1 MPVYRLSKALLFPSP
16 EEADPDGLL
25 AIGGDLSLE
34 RLILAYHLGIFPW
47 YAENSPILWWCP
59 DPRFILEP
67 RSLKVSK
74 SLNKVL
80 NKGIFTITLDQAFES
95 VIRGCARAI
104 RPERSGTWLVDD
116 MIKAYIRLHEAGF
129 AHSVES
135 WFQGKLVGGL
145 YGVSLGTVFFGE
157 SMYYTMEN
165 ASKVALVSLVRLL
178 QIWEF
183 DMVDCQ
189 VTTANL
195 LRFGAQE
202 ISRCRFLERLS
213 GALQYNTRRSHWS
226 FPEQLFCHRP
236 KHDGF

>member
-1 MPVYRLSKALLFPSP
+1 MVFPSH
-16 EEADPDGLL
+16 EEAEPDGLL
-25 AIGGDLSLE
+25 AIGGDLSLK
-34 RLILAYHLGIFPW
+34 RLLLAYHLGIFPW
-47 YAENSPILWWCP
+47 YSEQSPILWWSP
-59 DPRFILEP
+59 DPRLILEP
-67 RSLKVSK
+67 GSLTVSK

-80 NKGIFTITLDQAFES
+80 NKGSFRVTMDHAFEP

-195 LRFGAQE
+195 LRFGARE

-213 GALQYNTRRSHWS
+213 RALRYNTRRGHWS
-226 FPEQLFCHRP
+226 FPEQFFLP
-236 KHDGF
+236 SPET